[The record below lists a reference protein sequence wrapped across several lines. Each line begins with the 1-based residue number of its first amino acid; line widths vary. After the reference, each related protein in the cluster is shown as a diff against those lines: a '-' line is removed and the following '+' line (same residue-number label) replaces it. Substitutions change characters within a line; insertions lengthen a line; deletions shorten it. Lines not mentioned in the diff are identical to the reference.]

1 MAGTG
6 ELSGK
11 VLFIAGVGPQMGAAT
26 ARIAARE
33 GARLALAARSL
44 DQCESIAQE
53 VRALGGEAIALQCD
67 LPDRASLAA
76 AVERAVAE
84 LGPIDCVF
92 YNAGFYD
99 NQHDS
104 VHVDEDIWQATMDVN
119 FNGALWL
126 SQLTIPAM
134 IERGGGSFVFNSSA
148 ASLVAGQVRFGYQVS
163 KAGVN
168 ALTRFIAGKYG
179 RQGIRANATLPFVVG
194 GEVGRVTSSLKCIG
208 RSGTAEEIGE
218 AVVFLLS
225 DRASIITGEVIHL
238 DGGVFARAPWPTDD
252 KPFEPPPPLAV

>member
-1 MAGTG
+1 LAAEG
-6 ELSGK
+6 ELAGK
-11 VLFIAGVGPQMGAAT
+11 VLLIAGVGPMMGSAT

-33 GARLALAARSL
+33 GARVAALARSL
-44 DQCESIAQE
+44 DQCEQLAAEIRTA
-53 VRALGGEAIALQCD
+53 GGEAIAIHCD
-67 LPDRASLAA
+67 LTDRASLAS
-76 AVERAVAE
+76 AVERTSRE

-92 YNAGFYD
+92 YNAGYYD
-99 NQHDS
+99 NTHDS
-104 VHVDEDIWQATMDVN
+104 VHVDPDEWQMTMDVN
-119 FNGALWL
+119 FNGALAL
-126 SQLTIPAM
+126 AQLTIPSM
-134 IERGGGSFVFNSSA
+134 VERGGGSFVFNSSA

-163 KAGVN
+163 KAGLN

-194 GEVGRVTSSLKCIG
+194 GEVGRVTSSLNCIG

-252 KPFEPPPPLAV
+252 KPYQPPPHKP